1 MTLLITLIIVAVA
14 IFVAM
19 KFGKVKDENNNNIP
33 DVIEKPIVAVKE
45 AVAEV
50 KEVVKKATAETKT
63 VKPKTKKPTTQAAKP
78 KSKK

>member
-1 MTLLITLIIVAVA
+1 
-14 IFVAM
+14 M
-19 KFGKVKDENNNNIP
+19 KTGKVKDENNNNIP

-63 VKPKTKKPTTQAAKP
+63 TKPKDKKPATQAAKP

>member
-33 DVIEKPIVAVKE
+33 DVIEKPIEIVKE
-45 AVAEV
+45 AIAKAKAQEAPVAKKPV
-50 KEVVKKATAETKT
+50 AKKPAVKKTNA
-63 VKPKTKKPTTQAAKP
+63 KKAK
-78 KSKK
+78 

>member
-33 DVIEKPIVAVKE
+33 DVIEKPFQAVKEVVKE
-45 AVAEV
+45 AVAKTEAP
-50 KEVVKKATAETKT
+50 KAPAA
-63 VKPKTKKPTTQAAKP
+63 KPATKKPAAK
-78 KSKK
+78 KMNAKKAK